1 MSSVNKYLP
10 HVYVI
15 PEDDADRQIANGF
28 VLHDQV
34 RSTQIQVLPCTGGW
48 SSVLEKFATEY
59 VTHLRNHKNSYVIML
74 VDFDLEY
81 ETRRK
86 HFEEKVP
93 DDLKNR
99 VFVVGPKDEP
109 EVLRQELGSSY
120 EDIGE
125 SLAEDCFKG
134 TVAVWDHDH
143 LNHNHPDLQR
153 MLQAVRP
160 ILFPNQK

>member
-1 MSSVNKYLP
+1 MSVNKYLP

-15 PEDDADRQIANGF
+15 PEDHADEQIANGF

-34 RSTQIQVLPCTGGW
+34 KSPQIQILPCTGGW
-48 SSVLEKFATEY
+48 SSVLEKFVKEY
-59 VTHLRNHKNSYVIML
+59 VTHLRNHKNGYVIML
-74 VDFDLEY
+74 IDFDLEY

-109 EVLRQELGSSY
+109 EVLKKALGGSL

-125 SLAEDCFKG
+125 SLAEDCFKR
-134 TVAVWDHDH
+134 TSDVWGHDH
-143 LNHNHPDLQR
+143 LNHNEPDLQR
-153 MLQAVRP
+153 LLQSVRP
-160 ILFPNQK
+160 IIFPTQ